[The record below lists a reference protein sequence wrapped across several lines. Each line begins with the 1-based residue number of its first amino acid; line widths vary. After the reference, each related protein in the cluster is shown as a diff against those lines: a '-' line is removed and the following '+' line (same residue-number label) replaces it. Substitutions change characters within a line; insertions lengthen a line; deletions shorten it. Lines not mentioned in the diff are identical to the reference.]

1 MSYRSNRFNGS
12 MRSLDKLINK
22 FGESNKIRVLSDKGV
37 GASRMYKALDTTP
50 ESIEREEAK
59 YQNEQRRRLH
69 AAEVRLYRAK
79 LGFLIPT
86 LRLIV
91 QNCENRKES
100 IWILMKEIKKHG
112 KRRKGSI
119 FHTVKNC

>member
-1 MSYRSNRFNGS
+1 

-22 FGESNKIRVLSDKGV
+22 FGESTKIRALSDKGA

-59 YQNEQRRRLH
+59 YQNERRKRLH

-79 LGFLIPT
+79 LGYLVPT

-91 QNCENRKES
+91 QNGENRKES
-100 IWILMKEIKKHG
+100 IWILMNAIKKRG
-112 KRRKGSI
+112 KQLSEHI
-119 FHTVKNC
+119 FHTVKNY

>member
-22 FGESNKIRVLSDKGV
+22 FGESNKIRALSDNGA

-59 YQNEQRRRLH
+59 YQNERRKRLH

-79 LGFLIPT
+79 LGYLVPT

-91 QNCENRKES
+91 QNGENRKES
-100 IWILMKEIKKHG
+100 IWILMNAIKKRG
-112 KRRKGSI
+112 KQLSEHI
-119 FHTVKNC
+119 FHTVKNY